1 MYYINETLELGG
13 NIDYLYSKNPEFQ
26 NFMLF
31 CGWVA
36 IYVKD
41 GLRGKEKL
49 LLFLIHAM
57 LRRKLFYTRLSLN
70 IYSIVKQSPF
80 GTNTVLLK
88 EKLVKFVRK

>member
-1 MYYINETLELGG
+1 MYNINETLEIGG
-13 NIDYLYSKNPEFQ
+13 NINSLYSKN
-26 NFMLF
+26 FMIF

-49 LLFLIHAM
+49 ILFMIHAM
-57 LRRKLFYTRLSLN
+57 LHRQLFYTRLSLI
-70 IYSIVKQSPF
+70 IYSIVKKSPF
-80 GTNTVLLK
+80 GTNIVLLK